1 MNKAYEISLWDKI
14 CMPGREM
21 GVVVTE
27 HLPKEGEVLN
37 GARIKH
43 IWRTGA
49 KIESPERYTAI
60 VE

>member
-1 MNKAYEISLWDKI
+1 MFQLLIFGALSVAFIPI
-14 CMPGREM
+14 
-21 GVVVTE
+21 VTE